1 MIDILLSR
9 LQKVRPA
16 GNNRWTA
23 CCPAH
28 DDKTPSLTVTQARDK
43 VLIHCFSGCLPDE
56 VIAATGLSWDDMFED
71 EFQAAN
77 QRAVSSRKNLPPVD
91 PLLVDENILLIA
103 REALSKGDSL
113 SVEDQARAELAYER
127 VKGARN
133 A

>member
-1 MIDILLSR
+1 MIDTLLSR

-43 VLIHCFSGCLPDE
+43 VLIHCFSGCLPEE
-56 VIAATGLSWDDMFED
+56 VIAATGLSWGDMFED

-77 QRAVSSRKNLPPVD
+77 QGAVSSRKNLPPVD
-91 PLLVDENILLIA
+91 PLRVDENILLIA